1 MDKMANRRLKLF
13 LVWLV
18 SCFIVVVFQ
27 NVFKTDVALAME
39 FIKTSGMVMLV
50 VVGGLSATDAV
61 NSYTATKK

>member
-18 SCFIVVVFQ
+18 SAFLVVVFQ
-27 NVFKTDVALAME
+27 TMFKTDVGLATE

-61 NSYTATKK
+61 NSYTAMKK